1 MGHNNPSN
9 RVYFAI
15 IYTFLHPKRCGN
27 VTFLSP
33 NKKVTK
39 EVGIGEAL
47 RKSALPYVPHPP
59 QRRPVFKNVPIF
71 EHLHPQ
77 NSQDC
82 NWQTAENRDIFGCR
96 MAMRRVDS

>member
-1 MGHNNPSN
+1 LKTEG
-9 RVYFAI
+9 
-15 IYTFLHPKRCGN
+15 

-59 QRRPVFKNVPIF
+59 QRHPTAENVPIF
-71 EHLHPQ
+71 GSLQ
-77 NSQDC
+77 R
-82 NWQTAENRDIFGCR
+82 ENLQHFEQ
-96 MAMRRVDS
+96 

>member
-1 MGHNNPSN
+1 MLYKNKFYS
-9 RVYFAI
+9 
-15 IYTFLHPKRCGN
+15 N

-59 QRRPVFKNVPIF
+59 PRQLCFRKSVLRDLEFSKIYPSDKKSEHFLF
-71 EHLHPQ
+71 E
-77 NSQDC
+77 QD
-82 NWQTAENRDIFGCR
+82 
-96 MAMRRVDS
+96 